1 MAGDYKGGTEKMH
14 HIGHSFVFKWR
25 RGEMGRQKTC
35 PMYMQATFV
44 CGRMYIVSIGAAL
57 MVYGASLS
65 WGK

>member
-25 RGEMGRQKTC
+25 KGEMSRQKTC

-44 CGRMYIVSIGAAL
+44 CGRMYIVSI
-57 MVYGASLS
+57 Y
-65 WGK
+65 